1 MGEANTHITQ
11 TFVPAEE
18 LLEQIRPFLTS
29 IIEDAIER
37 HFAKDETP
45 LPDQTVAERIGKSP
59 TTLWRWKKKGKIGSV
74 LVGGE
79 KRVRVCDLQEYLEK
93 NGE

>member
-1 MGEANTHITQ
+1 MSEMNHHTTQ

-18 LLEQIRPFLTS
+18 LLEQMRPFLTS
-29 IIEDAIER
+29 IIEDAIKR
-37 HFAKDETP
+37 HFARDETP
-45 LPDQTVAERIGKSP
+45 LPDHTVANQLGKSL

-79 KRVRVCDLQEYLEK
+79 KRVRVCDLKDYLEK

>member
-1 MGEANTHITQ
+1 MGESKSHITQ
-11 TFVPAEE
+11 TFVPVEE
-18 LLEQIRPFLTS
+18 LLEQMRPFLTS
-29 IIEDAIER
+29 IFDDAIER

-45 LPDQTVAERIGKSP
+45 LPDQTVAERIGKSL
-59 TTLWRWKKKGKIGSV
+59 TTLWRWKNNGKIGSV

-79 KRVRVCDLQEYLEK
+79 KRVRVCDLENYLAK